1 MIPIADENPTLR
13 TPVATL
19 AILAAMAA
27 VWVVVQGA
35 GFSDC
40 ALASSVCNLGMVPGE
55 ITGKA
60 PAGLAVPLGPGLA
73 CVVDRQP
80 INWLTPVISMFL
92 HGGWMHLLGNA
103 LFFWVFGNN
112 VEDVMGRWRFL
123 AFYLIC
129 GLAAGAAQVAVNPA
143 SPVPTV
149 GASGAISGVMGAYL
163 VLFPRVR
170 VKMLFP
176 LLIIWPIIAFP
187 AWAVLIW
194 WFASQLLSGLPEML
208 APSPSISGG
217 VAFWAHVGGF
227 VAGAA
232 LIKAFENPVLVERRR
247 AAFSVWGIPAG

>member
-13 TPVATL
+13 TPVATIGILL
-19 AILAAMAA
+19 AMGF
-27 VWVVVQGA
+27 VWVVVQDA
-35 GFSDC
+35 GFS
-40 ALASSVCNLGMVPGE
+40 AYTLAASICNLGLVPGE
-55 ITGKA
+55 ITGRA
-60 PAGLAVPLGPGLA
+60 PVGMAIPIASGLS
-73 CVVDRQP
+73 CVVDRESV
-80 INWLTPVISMFL
+80 NWLTPFISIFL
-92 HGGWMHLLGNA
+92 HAGWLHLLGNA

-112 VEDVMGRWRFL
+112 VEDVMGRMRFVV
-123 AFYLIC
+123 FYLIC
-129 GLAAGAAQVAVNPA
+129 GLAASAAQVAVNPA

-176 LLIIWPIIAFP
+176 LLIIFPIIAFP

-208 APSPSISGG
+208 ASQQPATGG

-227 VAGAA
+227 VAGVS
-232 LIKAFENPVLVERRR
+232 LVRPFENPVLVGRRR
-247 AAFSVWGIPAG
+247 VAFAKWAIPAG